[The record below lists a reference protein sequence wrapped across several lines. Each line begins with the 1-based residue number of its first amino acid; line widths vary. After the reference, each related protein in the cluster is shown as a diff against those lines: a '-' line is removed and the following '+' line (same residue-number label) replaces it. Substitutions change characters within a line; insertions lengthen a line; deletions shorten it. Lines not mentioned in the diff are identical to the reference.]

1 MAVKIRLTRM
11 GTSKRPFFR
20 VVAADQARARDGR
33 FIEIL
38 GHYNP
43 KNFPESVVLKED
55 RIKEWISKG
64 AQPTD
69 AVKKLMSS
77 KGLLKQN

>member
-1 MAVKIRLTRM
+1 VAVKIRLTRM
-11 GTSKRPFFR
+11 GTTKRPFYR

-43 KNFPESVVLKED
+43 TNFPESVVLQED

-69 AVKKLMSS
+69 AVKKLMSA
-77 KGLLKQN
+77 KGIL

>member
-1 MAVKIRLTRM
+1 M
-11 GTSKRPFFR
+11 GTTKRPFYR
-20 VVAADQARARDGR
+20 VVAADKARARDGR

>member
-11 GTSKRPFFR
+11 GTTKRPFYR

-43 KNFPESVVLKED
+43 TNFPESVVLQED

-69 AVKKLMSS
+69 AVKKLMSA
-77 KGLLKQN
+77 KGIL